1 MTASKT
7 TYIRQLTP
15 SIALLGATFIGVVN
29 ASDHTLPNMV
39 KIPGGEFM
47 MGTAFGDKRAQPLH
61 KVAIKPFMMATH
73 QVTMAEFRQFVED
86 TNYQMPQ
93 NCNDTLTENWLSGPN
108 DQGDK
113 NWQSHRYVISE
124 YQPVTC
130 TGLQATYDYVDWLSE
145 KTGITFRLPTEQEWE
160 YATRAGTTSHYFW
173 GDDTNQTQACQYG
186 NFADESSEYWASNQ
200 VGASYVGFLEHT
212 QCNDNEP
219 YITLVGMYRP
229 NPFGL
234 YDMLGNA
241 SNLLANCYY
250 PEYKKRTA
258 EEMDVTK
265 CERIAHRGYSWHSP
279 PANHSDRGRIPK
291 TKPFAGVSFRL
302 VTDDLTVKPNNT
314 TLAFAS
320 KLNQAQ
326 QARKAT
332 RPTFLP
338 TPNSLQLK
346 QLDPGNYELSWQKVD
361 DKSVTHYDVYLST
374 KPHSH
379 LMGGFFKKH
388 YEKLVTVQAS
398 NNQVKVTLPNEGG
411 SLRVVAKNNTV
422 GSLPSHAAYQTNH
435 KTLDIPGNLDIQY
448 VSQLVNAKLG
458 FSAANETRPELYY
471 ITKIN
476 HGYTQEEVSAS
487 FNVNVK
493 EDGWYKFSYRGRTSN
508 DGVFYK
514 VWQNNEHVGD
524 IVYDGDK
531 EAPNRNQVY
540 LKKGESNLQ
549 LSFLH
554 SGMDYWSMGGIEL
567 TKIEDSSKI

>member
-1 MTASKT
+1 
-7 TYIRQLTP
+7 
-15 SIALLGATFIGVVN
+15 
-29 ASDHTLPNMV
+29 
-39 KIPGGEFM
+39 
-47 MGTAFGDKRAQPLH
+47 
-61 KVAIKPFMMATH
+61 
-73 QVTMAEFRQFVED
+73 
-86 TNYQMPQ
+86 
-93 NCNDTLTENWLSGPN
+93 
-108 DQGDK
+108 
-113 NWQSHRYVISE
+113 
-124 YQPVTC
+124 
-130 TGLQATYDYVDWLSE
+130 
-145 KTGITFRLPTEQEWE
+145 
-160 YATRAGTTSHYFW
+160 
-173 GDDTNQTQACQYG
+173 
-186 NFADESSEYWASNQ
+186 
-200 VGASYVGFLEHT
+200 
-212 QCNDNEP
+212 
-219 YITLVGMYRP
+219 
-229 NPFGL
+229 
-234 YDMLGNA
+234 
-241 SNLLANCYY
+241 
-250 PEYKKRTA
+250 
-258 EEMDVTK
+258 
-265 CERIAHRGYSWHSP
+265 
-279 PANHSDRGRIPK
+279 
-291 TKPFAGVSFRL
+291 
-302 VTDDLTVKPNNT
+302 
-314 TLAFAS
+314 
-320 KLNQAQ
+320 
-326 QARKAT
+326 
-332 RPTFLP
+332 
-338 TPNSLQLK
+338 
-346 QLDPGNYELSWQKVD
+346 
-361 DKSVTHYDVYLST
+361 
-374 KPHSH
+374 
-379 LMGGFFKKH
+379 GFFKKH